1 MRKED
6 FIKKNPL
13 RVLQPENEDR
23 RVGLIMARAGL
34 GKTAILV
41 QLALDCLM
49 RGKRVLHVSIGQ
61 NLDKTRAWYYD
72 IFKDMVEKSEL
83 EDAAAIQEDI
93 HRNRLIMTFN
103 EASFSRAKFEERL
116 NDLVSQNIF
125 KPDCLLVD
133 GLDLA
138 TVKHDE
144 VAGMRDFV
152 KEQGVQGWFSAVCHR
167 EQAGKSPEGTQL
179 PCDELDDI
187 FDTVI
192 MLMKEPKQKCLVL
205 NVVKDDSGITTP
217 GNILHLDPA
226 TLMINP

>member
-6 FIKKNPL
+6 FIANNPL
-13 RVLQPENEDR
+13 RVLQPENEDG

-49 RGKRVLHVSIGQ
+49 RGKKVLHVSIGQ
-61 NLDKTRAWYYD
+61 NLDKTRAWYDD
-72 IFKDMVEKSEL
+72 IFKDMVEGADL

-103 EASFSRAKFEERL
+103 EAIFSRAKFEERL

-138 TVKHDE
+138 KVDHDE
-144 VAGMRDFV
+144 LAGMREFI

-167 EQAGKSPEGTQL
+167 EHTGNMPDGTQI
-179 PCDELDDI
+179 PCDE
-187 FDTVI
+187 FDTLFETII
-192 MLMKEPKQKCLVL
+192 MLMKDPKQKCLVL
-205 NVVKDDSGITTP
+205 NVVKDDSGLTDP